1 MIGTERP
8 MKSVLR
14 VTAATLLYSVL
25 TCHVTAVASQTCDI
39 LNSID
44 GLPPIFFP
52 SNG

>member
-14 VTAATLLYSVL
+14 VTAATLLYSIL
-25 TCHVTAVASQTCDI
+25 ICRHVASAQTCDVA
-39 LNSID
+39 NSL

-52 SNG
+52 VNG